1 MDSEQTFSV
10 GQVLD
15 TLRKHISLIIVST
28 LLVTLISALFTFF
41 VMTPKYSSTAEIL
54 VNRKLPAE
62 MQAAQFQQVQ
72 ADVQMISTYKDI
84 IMSPAILKDVDQA
97 VKDDAGYPGSEA
109 GIKSAI
115 SISSQQNS
123 QVFSISAKSSDPQTA
138 ALIANTTAKVFKQNI
153 GKIMSINNVSVV
165 SKASANNHPVSP
177 RIQVNIMAGVL
188 IGLLLGIALAFL
200 REFGDRTVTSES
212 FLTDDLELTSLGTV
226 NEIDEKEVRKQ
237 IRNRHSNNTVGN
249 NNESRMKRRV

>member
-62 MQAAQFQQVQ
+62 MQGAQFQQVQ

-97 VKDDAGYPGSEA
+97 VKDDAGYPGS
-109 GIKSAI
+109 
-115 SISSQQNS
+115 
-123 QVFSISAKSSDPQTA
+123 
-138 ALIANTTAKVFKQNI
+138 
-153 GKIMSINNVSVV
+153 
-165 SKASANNHPVSP
+165 
-177 RIQVNIMAGVL
+177 
-188 IGLLLGIALAFL
+188 
-200 REFGDRTVTSES
+200 
-212 FLTDDLELTSLGTV
+212 
-226 NEIDEKEVRKQ
+226 
-237 IRNRHSNNTVGN
+237 
-249 NNESRMKRRV
+249 